1 MKTLAYIFAFGAI
14 AASAQAAQSLHTGL
28 ELNGRGSQIYSCQ
41 ETANGYA
48 WILKGP
54 DAKLYD
60 ASGQVVG
67 RHFFG
72 PEWEA
77 NDGSSIK
84 GKVLVSSASPDGSA
98 NASWLILQVQVAQKN
113 GLFGDISMVTRTD
126 TQGGGMPS
134 APCGP
139 QQKGK
144 TFNVPYS
151 ARYTFFP
158 TAKRAQN

>member
-1 MKTLAYIFAFGAI
+1 MKTLAFIAAFGAI
-14 AASAQAAQSLHTGL
+14 AVSAHAAQSLQTCL
-28 ELNGRGSQIYSCQ
+28 ELTGRGSQIYCCQ
-41 ETANGYA
+41 ETAKGYT

-98 NASWLILQVQVAQKN
+98 NAPWLILQVQVAQKN

-126 TQGGGMPS
+126 TQGGGVPT
-134 APCGP
+134 AACGP
-139 QQKGK
+139 RQKGQ

-158 TAKRAQN
+158 TAKRAHN